1 MATVAGLNSILKTGL
16 LAGLGSSLKSSKKPY
31 IIGGL
36 GALGMSVPFTRNLIL
51 NEMLGVDD
59 FRRAA
64 KYANEGEFSKMLKSL
79 GAGAFE
85 LGSTV
90 IPSGNILKGAKT
102 GELVVKASP
111 IGGRVLSALPGL
123 VDAGR
128 LTGSGTNALQAF
140 RAAETAQLLDAVNA
154 GVNQFTGRGLNIGS
168 AKLMADKAAAE
179 EMQRRARENLLALL
193 GGYNG

>member
-64 KYANEGEFSKMLKSL
+64 KYANEGEFSIL
-79 GAGAFE
+79 GCAPK
-85 LGSTV
+85 V
-90 IPSGNILKGAKT
+90 IDTKHLIKYKIT
-102 GELVVKASP
+102 GK
-111 IGGRVLSALPGL
+111 R
-123 VDAGR
+123 
-128 LTGSGTNALQAF
+128 N
-140 RAAETAQLLDAVNA
+140 
-154 GVNQFTGRGLNIGS
+154 
-168 AKLMADKAAAE
+168 
-179 EMQRRARENLLALL
+179 
-193 GGYNG
+193 